1 MHYEKFLRGGININ
15 NVKGYLTVCTNEYFS
30 ALITSNFKDFHYRV
44 VRDNILFW
52 IEKEV
57 KENQNIKIS
66 FNFKDFIIQNHGKEY
81 FEKLFK
87 YITTNNKIRHTLIT
101 FSKFVFLSREELVL
115 YVILYDYFLENED
128 NIDNGFLTISLK
140 EIHCRYR
147 NATLKR
153 FNKIDENTRKTY
165 FNTFTRLSSKNIQFD
180 IPEKE
185 NFTKYSINQALL
197 SYSLIKNDSG
207 YVTAIKFS
215 LGAFGEYLKF
225 RKRNCG
231 LLPPSVLHL
240 GFNQTVALEIG
251 LYIVRMLFMKRKS
264 RQARKKGFSMSVKKI
279 LDNIMFFGQNGQVT
293 GFTYF
298 QKLSNNKKTN
308 TKILATFE
316 KNLIFV
322 LEELKKYESISDYK
336 ILQKT
341 FTKNEMIKEEAKI
354 TTKNYKNRDLQIYL
368 KF

>member
-1 MHYEKFLRGGININ
+1 MHYKKFGGGIKIK

-44 VRDNILFW
+44 VRDNILLW
-52 IEKEV
+52 IEKKV
-57 KENQNIKIS
+57 KENQNIRIN
-66 FNFKDFIIQNHGKEY
+66 FNLKDFVVSKYGNEY
-81 FEKLFK
+81 FERMFAQ
-87 YITTNNKIRHTLIT
+87 IIANNQIRDVIVT

-128 NIDNGFLTISLK
+128 NLDNGFLTISLK

-165 FNTFTRLSSKNIQFD
+165 FNAFTRLSSKNIQFS

-207 YVTAIKFS
+207 YITAIKFS
-215 LGAFGEYLKF
+215 LGALGEYLRF

-231 LLPPSVLHL
+231 LLPPTILHL
-240 GFNQTVALEIG
+240 GLNQIVALEIG
-251 LYIVRMLFMKRKS
+251 LYIVKILFMKRKS

-279 LDNIMFFGQNGQVT
+279 LENIMFFGQNGQVT
-293 GFTYF
+293 GLTYF

-354 TTKNYKNRDLQIYL
+354 TTKNYKDRDLQIYL